1 MKFRIL
7 FCLIFLYFFSILKAY
22 AIPRCEEL
30 YNAIYNDPSRKDV
43 NLLFYQ
49 EVENI
54 GVLLKKKWNDKTEIY
69 DLATNKDGYFVVGK
83 ITSSLLFNMVKE
95 GDVILSINNI
105 DLREEVKL
113 GENLD
118 IFKGNISKYFEE
130 DEEIIFEILR
140 DGEKILVDKNN
151 EGQII
156 KNTLKD
162 HDIAYIDFFIK
173 SIEVNEKEGFFTASL
188 ETDFSQT
195 LDEEYFLTTAIWD
208 YSTYDKEYKDEKL
221 SQYYYERC
229 IYTEDQWNKLNS
241 VDPFFGI
248 KIMNLIREEKNLRDS
263 SYVLQVDTAD
273 WYLWNDNKK
282 IEQVEF
288 FSLPEEEQFK
298 IEEQSEIFYNENSAH
313 VTYKSESVYKI
324 KNNFNLVSFP
334 FDSQKLEIFIVNNIS
349 DLSTY
354 EMYTSF
360 WSLVK
365 AEEFKNNNDIQGWDI
380 KNLELKYDQYLDP
393 ITQLI
398 FDGVK
403 MEIEI
408 ERKSIYYLFKI
419 ILPIILILIICWSS
433 VWIDPKEIES
443 RLTITIVCLLSLIAY
458 NFVIDSELPKLEYLT
473 VMDYIILVSYIY
485 ATIPNFLAILSFNL
499 LKNRNKNK
507 QNFARRIEYIE
518 ARYGLLSYLLII
530 LTIIIVASNLNPDHS
545 SQALTWVSAK

>member
-1 MKFRIL
+1 
-7 FCLIFLYFFSILKAY
+7 
-22 AIPRCEEL
+22 
-30 YNAIYNDPSRKDV
+30 
-43 NLLFYQ
+43 
-49 EVENI
+49 
-54 GVLLKKKWNDKTEIY
+54 
-69 DLATNKDGYFVVGK
+69 
-83 ITSSLLFNMVKE
+83 
-95 GDVILSINNI
+95 
-105 DLREEVKL
+105 
-113 GENLD
+113 
-118 IFKGNISKYFEE
+118 
-130 DEEIIFEILR
+130 
-140 DGEKILVDKNN
+140 
-151 EGQII
+151 
-156 KNTLKD
+156 
-162 HDIAYIDFFIK
+162 
-173 SIEVNEKEGFFTASL
+173 
-188 ETDFSQT
+188 
-195 LDEEYFLTTAIWD
+195 
-208 YSTYDKEYKDEKL
+208 
-221 SQYYYERC
+221 
-229 IYTEDQWNKLNS
+229 
-241 VDPFFGI
+241 
-248 KIMNLIREEKNLRDS
+248 
-263 SYVLQVDTAD
+263 
-273 WYLWNDNKK
+273 
-282 IEQVEF
+282 
-288 FSLPEEEQFK
+288 
-298 IEEQSEIFYNENSAH
+298 
-313 VTYKSESVYKI
+313 
-324 KNNFNLVSFP
+324 
-334 FDSQKLEIFIVNNIS
+334 
-349 DLSTY
+349 
-354 EMYTSF
+354 MYTSF

>member
-1 MKFRIL
+1 
-7 FCLIFLYFFSILKAY
+7 
-22 AIPRCEEL
+22 
-30 YNAIYNDPSRKDV
+30 
-43 NLLFYQ
+43 
-49 EVENI
+49 
-54 GVLLKKKWNDKTEIY
+54 
-69 DLATNKDGYFVVGK
+69 
-83 ITSSLLFNMVKE
+83 MVKE

-130 DEEIIFEILR
+130 DEEIIFELLR

-248 KIMNLIREEKNLRDS
+248 KIMNLIREEKNIRDS

-282 IEQVEF
+282 IKQVEF

-530 LTIIIVASNLNPDHS
+530 LTIIIVASNLNPNHS